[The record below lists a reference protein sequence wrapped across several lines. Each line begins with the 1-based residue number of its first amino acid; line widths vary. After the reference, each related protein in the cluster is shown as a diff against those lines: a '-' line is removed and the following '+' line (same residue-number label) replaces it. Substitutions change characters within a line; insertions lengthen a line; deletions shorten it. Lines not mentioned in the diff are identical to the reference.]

1 VENPVQENLICSFVH
16 IFFGTTNT
24 KKKHWTLAFRTRD
37 RYNPGPTLG
46 RHVFRGC
53 QSRVVLSEDVVS
65 ASSFLRMNP
74 QD

>member
-1 VENPVQENLICSFVH
+1 MAWKIQYKKILFVVLPT
-16 IFFGTTNT
+16 FFWNYEH
-24 KKKHWTLAFRTRD
+24 KKKHWTRD

-53 QSRVVLSEDVVS
+53 QSRVVLSEDMVS